1 DYNDYKEKGIDRMNH
16 FEVIQQKVT
25 TRKQEMTKNIVQ
37 PSNAIKKMANQEKE
51 QKKDYMFSLYPS
63 DREKLNEL
71 AKQAGYVTP
80 QGRPNASAFFTALIR
95 QL

>member
-1 DYNDYKEKGIDRMNH
+1 MNR
-16 FEVIQQKVT
+16 FEAIQQKAAT
-25 TRKQEMTKNIVQ
+25 KKQETAKNIVQ
-37 PSNAIKKMANQEKE
+37 PSNAIKKMANQKKE
-51 QKKDYMFSLYPS
+51 RKEDFIFSLYPS

>member
-1 DYNDYKEKGIDRMNH
+1 MNH
-16 FEVIQQKVT
+16 FEAIQQKVT

>member
-1 DYNDYKEKGIDRMNH
+1 MNH
-16 FEVIQQKVT
+16 FEAIQRKVS
-25 TRKQEMTKNIVQ
+25 KQEQVKTKNILQ
-37 PSNAIKKMANQEKE
+37 PSKAIQKMAKREKE
-51 QKKDYMFSLYPS
+51 RKEDYIFTLYPS

-80 QGRPNASAFFTALIR
+80 QGRPNASGFLTALIR

>member
-1 DYNDYKEKGIDRMNH
+1 MNH

-25 TRKQEMTKNIVQ
+25 TRKQEMTENIVQ

>member
-1 DYNDYKEKGIDRMNH
+1 MNH
-16 FEVIQQKVT
+16 FEAIQQKVT
-25 TRKQEMTKNIVQ
+25 TKKQESTKNIVQ

-51 QKKDYMFSLYPS
+51 RKEDFMFSLYPS

-71 AKQAGYVTP
+71 AIQAGYVTP
-80 QGRPNASAFFTALIR
+80 KGRPNASDFLSALIR

>member
-1 DYNDYKEKGIDRMNH
+1 MNH

-63 DREKLNEL
+63 YREKLNEL
-71 AKQAGYVTP
+71 AKPAGYVTP

>member
-1 DYNDYKEKGIDRMNH
+1 
-16 FEVIQQKVT
+16 
-25 TRKQEMTKNIVQ
+25 
-37 PSNAIKKMANQEKE
+37 
-51 QKKDYMFSLYPS
+51 MFSLYPS

>member
-1 DYNDYKEKGIDRMNH
+1 YKEKGIDRMNH